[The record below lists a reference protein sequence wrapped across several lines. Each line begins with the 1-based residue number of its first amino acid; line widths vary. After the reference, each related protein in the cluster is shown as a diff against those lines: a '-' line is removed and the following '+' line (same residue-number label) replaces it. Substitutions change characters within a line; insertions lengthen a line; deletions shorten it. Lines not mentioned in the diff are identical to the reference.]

1 MTMLRKLLKLKS
13 GPQAFA
19 SLLKQARKGDA
30 AAMCQIG
37 TAYLRGE
44 QGAFP
49 HPGYAAWWFEKS
61 VRAGN
66 DKACVH
72 AARLAWAGFVPDE
85 MALNA
90 PERSARRTDDALA
103 FARLGY
109 ERGEPEAALFL
120 AWLLDATKTDALG
133 ERKAALLAAAA
144 HGLPLASVGLAD
156 MEQRSGASV
165 ERVMALLAQPLEVKL
180 GVAHHM
186 VAGWYGQVGFLPQDA
201 GKARSHLEIAAEI
214 GDVAVMAML
223 GECLM
228 VENCKIPTGGED
240 GMARQERLRRLTRG
254 ETFLRKAASA
264 ENGRAAC
271 VLGDYWAVIADP
283 PDMREALKWYERG
296 VSLEDEGAMY
306 MMARL
311 VLTGQVQNLTPDEAH
326 ALMSRAAQRG
336 HKGALQA
343 VDGRNS

>member
-1 MTMLRKLLKLKS
+1 MLRKLLKLKS
-13 GPQAFA
+13 GPQTLA

-44 QGAFP
+44 QGASP

-61 VRAGN
+61 ARAGN

-72 AARLAWAGFVPDE
+72 AARLAWDGFVPDD

-90 PERSARRTDDALA
+90 SERGDRRTDDALT

-120 AWLLDATKTDALG
+120 AWLLDATKTDAFE

-144 HGLPLASVGLAD
+144 HGLPLAAVGLAD

-165 ERVMALLAQPLEVKL
+165 ERVMALLAQPLEAGL

-186 VAGWYGQVGFLPQDA
+186 VAVWYGQGGFLPQDA
-201 GKARSHLEIAAEI
+201 GKARSHLEIAAET
-214 GDVAVMAML
+214 GHVAAMAML

-228 VENCKIPTGGED
+228 VENCKVPRSGED
-240 GMARQERLRRLTRG
+240 GVARQERLRRLTRG
-254 ETFLRKAASA
+254 ETLLRKAASA

-283 PDMREALKWYERG
+283 PDVREALKWYERG
-296 VSLEDEGAMY
+296 VFLGDEGAMY

-311 VLTGQVQNLTPDEAH
+311 VLTGQFQHLTSDEAH
-326 ALMSRAAQRG
+326 ALMSRAAQKG
-336 HKGALQA
+336 HKAALQ
-343 VDGRNS
+343 VVGGRKP